1 MGKSSSVASKH
12 TRVIKKT
19 CQNGGK
25 TSTLNKSKKSH
36 KKYRGQGR

>member
-1 MGKSSSVASKH
+1 MGKGSSNKRQ
-12 TRVIKKT
+12 RVVKKT

-25 TSTLNKSKKSH
+25 SSTVNKCRKTH